1 MSRGTHYVPFH
12 KYRLWWN
19 FGRKEEEEEEVITR
33 RGPSTERRWPFPLR
47 KNNVLASN
55 FVLIWVIQIH
65 GVVQYYDVHRNS
77 RATSMCSDNV
87 QGKSLSGA
95 HIIHAWSMYTRSGT
109 NTPTL
114 QFPRNRLHSILCSI
128 QMWLNTGF
136 PTCEHTHWLKYRLC
150 IQRRSDRENPSGET
164 SILDFTNQVQE
175 ITT

>member
-95 HIIHAWSMYTRSGT
+95 HIIHAWSMYTSLVQIHPRCNSPETDSILYYAAYRCGST
-109 NTPTL
+109 QGSRPANTPTD
-114 QFPRNRLHSILCSI
+114 S
-128 QMWLNTGF
+128 NTDGV
-136 PTCEHTHWLKYRLC
+136 TEKTHQGKRQY
-150 IQRRSDRENPSGET
+150 
-164 SILDFTNQVQE
+164 
-175 ITT
+175 